1 MKKCNPGHALIIN
14 KTSFIQGFQM
24 KVYHCLISRLCEVK
38 TGDVVCDP
46 MCGSGSIPIQVGV
59 GNKRP
64 AEFPC

>member
-1 MKKCNPGHALIIN
+1 
-14 KTSFIQGFQM
+14 M

-59 GNKRP
+59 GIVP
-64 AEFPC
+64 